1 MLSKDRPRAEFSGL
15 IHREGEHGETGVW
28 EQIYALVAAAQQ
40 RDACALQELCA
51 RFSPLIQASARRYR
65 SARLHWD
72 DLVQCGY
79 EQLLIAIYTFDETR
93 GVHFAHYAKTKVRG
107 GLYSWVRAAERTDG
121 RERLADTRGSIGGDG
136 AQEAEESGWLQRAA
150 DEGATAAFAAAEWSD
165 FFGNL
170 SAREHLAIQATVI
183 GDETTTELA
192 ARQGVGR
199 ESAKT
204 WRKRGIAKMRHT
216 WSLG

>member
-1 MLSKDRPRAEFSGL
+1 MIHSSGAG
-15 IHREGEHGETGVW
+15 GESVVW
-28 EQIYALVAAAQQ
+28 AQISALVGAARQ
-40 RDACALQELCA
+40 RDEYALQELCA

-65 SARLHWD
+65 SSRLHWD

-79 EQLLIAIYTFDETR
+79 EQLLLAIYTFDEER

-107 GLYSWVRAAERTDG
+107 GLYSWVRAAERTDR
-121 RERLADTRGSIGGDG
+121 RERLADTPGLIGDDG
-136 AQEAEESGWLQRAA
+136 GQEGEAHGWLQRAA
-150 DEGATAAFAAAEWSD
+150 DKGATAAFEATEWGD

-170 SAREHLAIQATVI
+170 SARERLAIHATII

-204 WRKRGIAKMRHT
+204 WRKRGIAKMRKT